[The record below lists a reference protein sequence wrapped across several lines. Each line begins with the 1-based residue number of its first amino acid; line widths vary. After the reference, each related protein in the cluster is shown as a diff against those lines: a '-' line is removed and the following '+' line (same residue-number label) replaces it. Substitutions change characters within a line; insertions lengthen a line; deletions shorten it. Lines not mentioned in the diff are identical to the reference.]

1 MAVNGTPLGDFDDE
15 ELARGDIGLM
25 AGTFDEG
32 GVRMY
37 FDNVVVR
44 QPE

>member
-1 MAVNGTPLGDFDDE
+1 LS
-15 ELARGDIGLM
+15 RGDIALI

-32 GVRMY
+32 GVRIY

-44 QPE
+44 DAET